1 MGSFDITVILTDSQ
15 GLSSNK
21 SFNLLVYS
29 APRFIRSLAKQIDL
43 IASKE
48 ANYSLPVNPNAVDEY
63 IVHYPPL
70 PSFVSFNF
78 PEYTFQPNK
87 ISDLGIY
94 VIQGDLKN
102 FHSQTHFSFKI
113 IVTN

>member
-21 SFNLLVYS
+21 SLNLIVYS
-29 APRFIRSLAKQIDL
+29 SPRFIGSLAKQIDL

-48 ANYSLPVNPNAVDEY
+48 TSYSLPINPFASDEY
-63 IVHYPPL
+63 IVHSPPL

-94 VIQGDLKN
+94 VI
-102 FHSQTHFSFKI
+102 
-113 IVTN
+113 